1 MLSFSSTPT
10 QDVFLAALLIFK
22 WFLLQT
28 AFCFCISK
36 RALKPLGVYVVI
48 FEALLLGGYYLHN
61 THSISSTWSLFV
73 LLFDCFGAIIGVSLS
88 WLVYAVYLI
97 VKRTAKKAK
106 NKRGVD
112 TSSEQ
117 PIVE

>member
-10 QDVFLAALLIFK
+10 QDVFLVALLIFK

-48 FEALLLGGYYLHN
+48 FEALLLGGYYLIN
-61 THSISSTWSLFV
+61 INSISSTWSLIV
-73 LLFDCFGAIIGVSLS
+73 LRHDCLGAITGVPLA

-97 VKRTAKKAK
+97 VKRISKKAK

-117 PIVE
+117 FLGE

>member
-1 MLSFSSTPT
+1 MMFAPT
-10 QDVFLAALLIFK
+10 TAQNIAFAVLIVLK

-28 AFCFCISK
+28 AFCFCLK
-36 RALKPLGVYVVI
+36 ERALKPLGVYVVI
-48 FEALLLGGYYLHN
+48 FEALFLGGYYLIN
-61 THSISSTWSLFV
+61 INSISSTWSLFV
-73 LLFDCFGAIIGVSLS
+73 LRCDCLGAITGVPLA

-97 VKRTAKKAK
+97 VKRISKKAK

-117 PIVE
+117 FLGE